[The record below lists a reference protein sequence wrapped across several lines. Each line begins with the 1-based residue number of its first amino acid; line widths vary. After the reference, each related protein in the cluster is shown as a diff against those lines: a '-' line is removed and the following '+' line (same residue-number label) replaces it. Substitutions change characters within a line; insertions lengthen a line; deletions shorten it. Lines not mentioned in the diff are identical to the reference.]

1 MGRMAPLQPHHV
13 SAFNLAKNS
22 ENKMHDD
29 TVARRFGF
37 EGGLV
42 PGVDVFAYMSH
53 MPAAKWGKAF
63 FERGTMSGRFLK
75 PVYDGEMA
83 VVTAMESAD
92 GGLDVSVE
100 SRGVVCASGYASMN
114 ASAPRVSLDDFKAIE
129 PVASRS
135 PVDGTSYRKGEWL
148 GIPPFTQ
155 DDTAA
160 AEYLRDIRETEALF
174 ARHQIMHPGMLLRT
188 LNWALMENAILGP
201 WIHVGNTIHY
211 IQPATVG
218 DVITVRAK
226 VVDNYEHK
234 GHMFVE
240 LDGLIVANG
249 DAPVAHCQYTAIYKP
264 REQMAA

>member
-1 MGRMAPLQPHHV
+1 MATLPPHHV

-53 MPAAKWGKAF
+53 MPVVKWGKSF
-63 FERGTMSGRFLK
+63 FVRGTMSGRFLK

-83 VVTAMESAD
+83 IVSATDAGD
-92 GGLDVSVE
+92 GGLDISVE
-100 SRGVVCASGYASMN
+100 SRGVICATGHASLN
-114 ASAPRVSLDDFKAIE
+114 ASAPRVALDDFTAVE
-129 PVASRS
+129 PIAKRAA
-135 PVDGTSYRKGEWL
+135 VDMQSYRTGEWL
-148 GIPPFTQ
+148 GILPFTQ

-160 AEYLRDIRETEALF
+160 TEYLRDIRETDALF
-174 ARHQIMHPGMLLRT
+174 VRGRIMHPGMLIRT
-188 LNWALMENAILGP
+188 FNWAMMENAILGP
-201 WIHVGNTIHY
+201 WIHVGNTVHY
-211 IQPATVG
+211 IRPAAVG
-218 DVITVRAK
+218 DVMTVRAK
-226 VVDNYEHK
+226 VIDNYEHK

-249 DAPVAHCQYTAIYKP
+249 DTPVAHCQYTAIYKP